1 MNVFCKARTWLLVCT
16 LYVWERT
23 GHVIAVGRMYLL
35 FIILFKTRIRNC
47 IKVRTNSKTGLYTSK
62 LHNKSKGEMK
72 SVLLRSSHYT
82 GNTLSY
88 KLSNHLKLITLIN
101 TAYRSTN
108 ESPSQQWQW
117 TWKKNAGFQNLA
129 ETGTMETI
137 ART

>member
-1 MNVFCKARTWLLVCT
+1 
-16 LYVWERT
+16 
-23 GHVIAVGRMYLL
+23 MYLL

-108 ESPSQQWQW
+108 ESPSQQWQ
-117 TWKKNAGFQNLA
+117 
-129 ETGTMETI
+129 
-137 ART
+137 